1 MCLEGWVGPAP
12 KPHQETPQGLETPS
26 SIRVPT
32 PDHPGSRN
40 PSMSE
45 WDDGMGVRA
54 VLQFLQLLQPRS
66 PPGTSRVTFQLKRW
80 PQVVAFTPRVTSTAT
95 SHRLAH
101 PARSAHRK
109 PRLADQS
116 PQLSPRAL
124 APLTNPP
131 PPQAPSLLATT
142 APSGSGLPDGFR
154 PTWAMATARWRTEVS
169 HAPMSSNQA

>member
-1 MCLEGWVGPAP
+1 MCLERMGGNGP
-12 KPHQETPQGLETPS
+12 KPRQEAPQGLETPS
-26 SIRVPT
+26 SRRVPT

-54 VLQFLQLLQPRS
+54 VLRFLRLLQPRS
-66 PPGTSRVTFQLKRW
+66 PPGTSRETFQLKRW
-80 PQVVAFTPRVTSTAT
+80 PQVVAFTPRGPILAAHTSGPPTLHIHPHPRP
-95 SHRLAH
+95 SH
-101 PARSAHRK
+101 PS
-109 PRLADQS
+109 S
-116 PQLSPRAL
+116 
-124 APLTNPP
+124 PP

-142 APSGSGLPDGFR
+142 APSGIGLPDGLR